1 MRHAGLAVLP
11 AVLLAAAAGAGCTS
25 SPPARMIAR
34 PAPTGP
40 VVTVPAWCMAYEPD
54 PTGQAAVAGA
64 TGMTCHQLLDLLAG
78 VTMRGWTSTQA
89 TDGTDLPRVA
99 KLQRGGVTIRIWRG
113 NESGAAQSAANQ
125 LHAQGWTAESGQ

>member
-25 SPPARMIAR
+25 SPPARTVAR

-40 VVTVPAWCMAYEPD
+40 VVTVPAWCTAYEPD
-54 PTGQAAVAGA
+54 QTGQAAVAGV

-89 TDGTDLPRVA
+89 TDGTDSPRVA
-99 KLQRGGVTIRIWRG
+99 KLQHGDVTIRLWQG
-113 NESGAAQSAANQ
+113 NDSGAAQSAANQ
-125 LHAQGWTAESGQ
+125 LHAQGWTAASGQ